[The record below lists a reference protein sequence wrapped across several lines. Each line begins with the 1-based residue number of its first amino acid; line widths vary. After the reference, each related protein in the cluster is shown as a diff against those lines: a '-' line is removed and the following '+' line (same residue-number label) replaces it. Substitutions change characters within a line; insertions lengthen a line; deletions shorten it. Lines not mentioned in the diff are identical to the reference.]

1 MALEDFTTYTEV
13 DPLNR
18 FTVTSHNIDVFD
30 LSKSEDAYVYSDKGV
45 DHFDG
50 DYEHLEDAIIHN
62 TTSHRSECGL
72 WGLSNVV
79 DELNTLLSTYDVHAL
94 SVLYETPDVRFQ
106 LYEGV
111 SGSLYSDS
119 FLGGSFETAYYF
131 KIIRGESVGTY
142 GTLYCYIYDDA
153 ERTSLVDTLSLALHE
168 KRDFRYVYAV
178 NSVNTGGT
186 TRHFYA
192 DINNLDLG
200 EAGAPALLRRGLGRG
215 LNRGVGRG
223 L

>member
-1 MALEDFTTYTEV
+1 MALENFITYTEV

-18 FTVTSHNIDVFD
+18 FTITSHNIDVFN
-30 LSKSEDAYVYSDKGV
+30 LSKSEDAYVYFDKGV

-79 DELNTLLSTYDVHAL
+79 DDRNTLRSTYDVHSL
-94 SVLYETPDVRFQ
+94 SAFYETPDIFFS
-106 LYEGV
+106 LTEGV
-111 SGSLYSDS
+111 SGSSYTDS
-119 FLGGSFETAYYF
+119 FLSGSFETAYYF
-131 KIIRGESVGTY
+131 KIIRDESIGTY

-178 NSVNTGGT
+178 SSYNTGGT

-200 EAGAPALLRRGLGRG
+200 EAGVQIFRRRMEDY
-215 LNRGVGRG
+215 
-223 L
+223 